1 MPVFTLAV
9 PLADRAA
16 AAALAAVVD
25 PDTGGGKSF
34 DGAQT
39 TDGFAI
45 WQMYCENS
53 VLQELIALLSD
64 PQLLREKLVDR
75 FEKDFKELAVPDD
88 ATISSRKGSW
98 MLEQM
103 TAPEFCAKRG
113 KKLVL
118 IDFDETTKKIV
129 AKDSTGK
136 TLLPVPL
143 LEPVLLVSK

>member
-1 MPVFTLAV
+1 MKVFTLAV
-9 PLADRAA
+9 PIADRKA

-25 PDTGGGKSF
+25 PDTGGAKSF

-39 TDGFAI
+39 TDGYAI
-45 WQMYCENS
+45 WQMYCEDS

-64 PQLLREKLVDR
+64 QQMLREKLIAR
-75 FEKDFKELAVPDD
+75 FDKDFKELAVPDD
-88 ATISSRKGSW
+88 ATIAVRKGSW

-118 IDFDETTKKIV
+118 IDVDAGGKV
-129 AKDSTGK
+129 MAKDSVTKGAIAV
-136 TLLPVPL
+136 LPL
-143 LEPVLLVSK
+143 APVALDRK

>member
-1 MPVFTLAV
+1 MKVFTLAV
-9 PLADRAA
+9 PLADRKA

-25 PDTGGGKSF
+25 PDSGGARSF

-39 TDGFAI
+39 TDGYAI
-45 WQMYCENS
+45 WQMHCEDS

-64 PQLLREKLVDR
+64 QQMLREKLIAR
-75 FEKDFKELAVPDD
+75 FEQDFKEIAVPDD
-88 ATISSRKGSW
+88 AAIVARKGAW

-118 IDFDETTKKIV
+118 IDMDAGGKITARDSVTKGTIAV
-129 AKDSTGK
+129 
-136 TLLPVPL
+136 LPL
-143 LEPVLLVSK
+143 DPVYMDRKQ